1 MRLVTGRNCHSRSV
15 SRGYLDEPCGR
26 PRAKRRQSLDRAC
39 SRFVYLQGQVDLDGN
54 ARLLI
59 PKDLLEYSGIRSEVV
74 MASAVDIIEIWDK
87 AAYERSLKEGAD
99 NFGDLAEEV
108 MGAMQFGG
116 GDVS

>member
-1 MRLVTGRNCHSRSV
+1 
-15 SRGYLDEPCGR
+15 
-26 PRAKRRQSLDRAC
+26 
-39 SRFVYLQGQVDLDGN
+39 
-54 ARLLI
+54 
-59 PKDLLEYSGIRSEVV
+59 

-87 AAYERSLKEGAD
+87 AAYEASLKEGAD

>member
-1 MRLVTGRNCHSRSV
+1 
-15 SRGYLDEPCGR
+15 
-26 PRAKRRQSLDRAC
+26 
-39 SRFVYLQGQVDLDGN
+39 
-54 ARLLI
+54 
-59 PKDLLEYSGIRSEVV
+59 

-108 MGAMQFGG
+108 MGAMQFGS